1 MAFVVVVDDDTEAA
15 PLLFVAVVG
24 EVVCGA
30 AMDDDMEFSGMDD
43 QSISS
48 SSPRCRCHRRALP
61 LLVSPPP
68 SECRDGL
75 IVVIV
80 GGEGERARQG
90 RASHRGGR
98 DESRIR
104 AGRRRLRVS
113 EQEPTSTRAA
123 ATMIAAVVV
132 AQATANSA

>member
-1 MAFVVVVDDDTEAA
+1 M
-15 PLLFVAVVG
+15 LIFVAAVG
-24 EVVCGA
+24 EVVCSDT
-30 AMDDDMEFSGMDD
+30 MDDDMEFSGMDD

-75 IVVIV
+75 VIVVIV

-98 DESRIR
+98 TSPGS
-104 AGRRRLRVS
+104 GRDDDDC
-113 EQEPTSTRAA
+113 A
-123 ATMIAAVVV
+123 
-132 AQATANSA
+132 

>member
-1 MAFVVVVDDDTEAA
+1 M
-15 PLLFVAVVG
+15 LIFVAAVG
-24 EVVCGA
+24 EVVCSDT
-30 AMDDDMEFSGMDD
+30 MDDDMEFSGMDD

-68 SECRDGL
+68 VRMPRWPYRRHRRRRGRT
-75 IVVIV
+75 
-80 GGEGERARQG
+80 RAPGPRVSP
-90 RASHRGGR
+90 RRTY
-98 DESRIR
+98 ESRIR

-132 AQATANSA
+132 AQGA